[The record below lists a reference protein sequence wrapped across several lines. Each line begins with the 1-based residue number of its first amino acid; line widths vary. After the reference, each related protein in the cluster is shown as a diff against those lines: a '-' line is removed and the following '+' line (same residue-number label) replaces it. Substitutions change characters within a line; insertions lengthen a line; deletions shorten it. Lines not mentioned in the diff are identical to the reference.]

1 MTFNGDYEL
10 RFELRDHDGVFGE
23 LSYYNFKILSE
34 KNQYK
39 LNIGNV
45 KRDSEKEALFPTV
58 LHDSFL
64 SMNMGNFSTRDR
76 DNDRKEKGSI
86 AQKYKTAGWLK
97 KERHLEVNLFGANL
111 NKAETGNK
119 DWKGVSWQSFRG
131 SRYSLSKLTMAVRP
145 SQHYVSGEIVNYGK
159 YIM

>member
-23 LSYYNFKILSE
+23 LSYYNFKIFSE

-45 KRDSEKEALFPTV
+45 KRDLEKEALFPTV
-58 LHDSFL
+58 LHDSFS
-64 SMNMGNFSTRDR
+64 SMNKGSFSTKDR
-76 DNDRKEKGSI
+76 DNDRKETNSM

-97 KERHLEVNLFGANL
+97 KERQLKVNLFGANL
-111 NKAETGNK
+111 NKVETGNK

-131 SRYSLSKLTMAVRP
+131 SRYSLSKLIMAVRP
-145 SQHYVSGEIVNYGK
+145 SQHHVSGKISSMEK
-159 YIM
+159 YS

>member
-39 LNIGNV
+39 LSIGNV
-45 KRDSEKEALFPTV
+45 KRDPEKEALFSTI
-58 LHDSFL
+58 LHDSFS
-64 SMNMGNFSTRDR
+64 SMNKGNFSTRDR

-86 AQKYKTAGWLK
+86 AQKYKTAGWFK
-97 KERHLEVNLFGANL
+97 KERHIGVNLFGANL
-111 NKAETGNK
+111 NKVETGNK
-119 DWKGVSWQSFRG
+119 NWKGVSWQSFRG

>member
-1 MTFNGDYEL
+1 MY
-10 RFELRDHDGVFGE
+10 GE
-23 LSYYNFKILSE
+23 LIYYNFKILSE
-34 KNQYK
+34 IDEYK

-45 KRDSEKEALFPTV
+45 KRDPEKEALFPTV
-58 LHDSFL
+58 LHDSFS
-64 SMNMGNFSTRDR
+64 SMNKGNFSTKDR
-76 DNDRKEKGSI
+76 DNDLKEPKSI

-97 KERHLEVNLFGANL
+97 KERQLKVNLFGANL
-111 NKAETGNK
+111 NKVETGNK

-131 SRYSLSKLTMAVRP
+131 SRYSLSKLTMAMRP